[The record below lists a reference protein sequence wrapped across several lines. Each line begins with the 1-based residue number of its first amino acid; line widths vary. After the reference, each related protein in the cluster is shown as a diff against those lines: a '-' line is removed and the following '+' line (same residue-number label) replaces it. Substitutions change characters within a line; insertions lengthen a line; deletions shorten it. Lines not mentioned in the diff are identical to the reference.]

1 MWLWL
6 GRVLLGTER
15 GEHDRKREKGMGRGR
30 PGSESKAWDVV
41 PEAHSQAPQLVLGT
55 RWKGSFQGP
64 TADLLNRTCQA
75 GMGSSHCLHQP

>member
-15 GEHDRKREKGMGRGR
+15 CEHDRKREKGMGRGR
-30 PGSESKAWDVV
+30 PSSESEAWDVV
-41 PEAHSQAPQLVLGT
+41 PKARSQALQLVLGT

-64 TADLLNRTCQA
+64 TADLLNQMCPA